1 MAIMAKQP
9 VCPVVQPLPKIV
21 VKFGLGLLFLAGQAL
36 LWKDRFSTSSNVE
49 IDNTVR
55 VPAYK

>member
-1 MAIMAKQP
+1 MAKQP
-9 VCPVVQPLPKIV
+9 VCPVVQPLPKSV

-36 LWKDRFSTSSNVE
+36 LWKDRFSSSSNVE
-49 IDNTVR
+49 IDNPVP